1 MQERV
6 YRNHLRPVVYPFS
19 KQPWVVN
26 GLLVSGRKKGQQREI
41 LKFPFIFGEYT
52 TKNNYPSARWQTE
65 NQRCYKVIN
74 FEIPGGRILIKSKD
88 KHLPVEGVVPFDQP
102 LNKFNVKKEM
112 RLPAICDSLKT
123 PSAANPNKYMLRK
136 RMIPAPHPQM
146 GIFYPESPD
155 PVKLHEFRS
164 KKHQA
169 DLIDLSSLLGK
180 PFSRKKY
187 IRQPRGN
194 IEVGSIWQGY

>member
-1 MQERV
+1 M

-41 LKFPFIFGEYT
+41 LKLPFIFGEYT

-112 RLPAICDSLKT
+112 RLPAICDSLRT

-136 RMIPAPHPQM
+136 RMSPAPHPQM
-146 GIFYPESPD
+146 GICYPESPD
-155 PVKLHEFRS
+155 PVKFHERPKTQPDQIS
-164 KKHQA
+164 
-169 DLIDLSSLLGK
+169 ISSLCGQQ
-180 PFSRKKY
+180 FTRKKY
-187 IRQPRGN
+187 IRHPRGN